1 MSGSVNN
8 EQQSAHVVIIGGGII
23 GCSIAYHLTRMGWAD
38 VMVLEQFQLT
48 HGATWHAAGLVGQLR
63 PSQNVTRMLQRSIEL
78 YDELESDTG
87 QAIDWKKVGS
97 LRIASSNDRMME
109 YKRAVTTAKS
119 FGLTMQM
126 LTTEET
132 KALFPIMS
140 TDGVV
145 GSAFLDSDGYVDPA
159 SLCQALATGARK
171 RGARFVQNCTVTG
184 FQYDDRKVSAVET
197 VEQGTIKAGIV
208 VNASGMWGH
217 ELGKM
222 LGCRTPA
229 FAVEHQYLVTDPIPD
244 LPEGMPTVRDPDLRL
259 YYKPEVR
266 GIVVGGYEN
275 NTLAFARDGIPTGWD
290 QQLIQE
296 NYDRFEPLA
305 RNAGIRTPIV
315 NEVGVR
321 TMINGAIP
329 ISADGDFVMGKTPEF
344 DNVFA
349 ACGFIYG
356 IAAAG
361 GAGAVM
367 AEWIMEGRPK
377 RDLWPLDVRRF
388 HFHHDTRWFMYDRA
402 IEIYAKHYDMKWPV
416 SEQESVRNVRHS
428 PLYHLLKEQ
437 GAVFGSKS
445 GWERPNWFA
454 PEGVEARDE
463 PSFTW
468 PNWFDHVANEHKAV
482 RESVAMIDQSSFA
495 KMEIMG
501 PGALAALQNL
511 SISNVD
517 RAVGSVIY
525 TQMLNENGGI
535 ESDLTFCRVAHDRFY
550 AVTGTAYGDHDFGWI
565 RRHLPNN
572 GSVQT
577 VDVTSAYAV
586 INLCGPKARDV
597 LTKVTEEPVDN
608 DTLPFAKSAR
618 VTVGAAPVLAM
629 RTSFTGELSFE
640 LHIPTEY
647 AIHVYSL
654 LREAGQDFGIQNA
667 GYRAINSLRMEKGL
681 VAWAADITPDYTP
694 YHARMERLISWKKGD
709 FIGRTALEKIRDEG
723 PDEYLCT
730 FELQEKAPV
739 NGGEAILHDGKVL
752 GVSCSADFGHTAGN
766 PIVMGYIPVSEAHH
780 TDYQIEVYGEP
791 VAAIRRDRAIYDPTG
806 SRFRG

>member
-1 MSGSVNN
+1 MSDAIDGKN
-8 EQQSAHVVIIGGGII
+8 QSAEVVIIGGGVI
-23 GCSIAYHLTRMGWAD
+23 GCSIAYHLTKMGWSD
-38 VMVLEQFQLT
+38 VLVLEQFQLT

-109 YKRAVTTAKS
+109 FKRAATTAKS
-119 FGLTMQM
+119 FGLNMQM

-132 KALFPIMS
+132 RELFPIMS
-140 TDGVV
+140 TDGVM
-145 GSAFLDSDGYVDPA
+145 GSAYLDSDGYVDPA
-159 SLCQALATGARK
+159 SLCQALAAGARK
-171 RGARFVQNCTVTG
+171 RGARFVQDCPVTG
-184 FQYDDRKVSAVET
+184 FQYDDRKVVAVET
-197 VEQGTIKAGIV
+197 GQGVIDAGIL

-244 LPEGMPTVRDPDLRL
+244 LPAGMPTVRDPDLRL

-266 GIVVGGYEN
+266 GIVIGGYEN
-275 NTLAFARDGIPTGWD
+275 NTVAFARDGIPANWD

-305 RNAGIRTPIV
+305 HNAGIRTPIV
-315 NEVGVR
+315 NDVGVR

-329 ISADGDFVMGKTPEF
+329 ISADGDFVMGKAPEF
-344 DNVFA
+344 DNVFT

-416 SEQESVRNVRHS
+416 SEQDSVRNVRHS
-428 PLYHLLKEQ
+428 PLYSILKEN

-454 PEGVEARDE
+454 PKGVEPVDE

-468 PNWFDHVANEHKAV
+468 PNWFEHVANEHKAV
-482 RESVAMIDQSSFA
+482 REKVALIDQSSFA
-495 KMEIMG
+495 KMEIIG
-501 PGALAALQNL
+501 PGALALLQTL
-511 SISNVD
+511 CVSNID
-517 RAVGSVIY
+517 RTVGSVIY
-525 TQMLNENGGI
+525 TQMLNDAGGI
-535 ESDLTFCRVAHDRFY
+535 VSDITFCRTASDRFY
-550 AVTGTAYGDHDFGWI
+550 AVTGTAFGDHDFGWI
-565 RRHLPNN
+565 KQHLPDD

-577 VDVTSAYAV
+577 VDVTSAFAV
-586 INLCGPKARDV
+586 INLCGPYARDV
-597 LTKVTEEPVDN
+597 LQKVAEEPVDN
-608 DTLPFAKSAR
+608 DSLPFAKSAR
-618 VTVGAAPVLAM
+618 LTVGAAPVLAL
-629 RTSFTGELSFE
+629 RTAFTGELGFE

-647 AIHVYSL
+647 AVHVYQTL
-654 LREAGQDFGIQNA
+654 WDAGSAFGICNA
-667 GYRAINSLRMEKGL
+667 GYRTINSLRMEKGL
-681 VAWAADITPDYTP
+681 VAWAADVTPDYTP
-694 YHARMERLISWKKGD
+694 YHARMDRLISWKKGD
-709 FIGRTALEKIRDEG
+709 FIGRRALEKLRDSG
-723 PDEYLCT
+723 VDQHLCV

-739 NGGEAILHDGKVL
+739 NGGEAILKDGKVL
-752 GVSCSADFGHTAGN
+752 GVTCSADFGHTVDR
-766 PIVMGYIPVSEAHH
+766 PIVMGYIPVSEAMQSEF
-780 TDYQIEVYGEP
+780 QIEVYGEP
-791 VAAIRRDRAIYDPTG
+791 INAVRRDGAIYDPTG
-806 SRFRG
+806 ARFRK

>member
-1 MSGSVNN
+1 MPDAVG
-8 EQQSAHVVIIGGGII
+8 ETGQSAEVVIIGGGVI
-23 GCSIAYHLTRMGWAD
+23 GCSIAYHLTRMGWTD
-38 VMVLEQFQLT
+38 VLVLEQFQLT

-78 YDELESDTG
+78 YDELEADTG

-109 YKRAVTTAKS
+109 FRRAVTTAKS
-119 FGLTMQM
+119 FGLHMQM
-126 LTTEET
+126 LTTDET
-132 KALFPIMS
+132 KELFPIMS

-145 GSAFLDSDGYVDPA
+145 GSAYLDSDGYVDPA

-171 RGARFVQNCTVTG
+171 RGARFVQNCQVNG

-197 VEQGTIKAGIV
+197 DQGVIQAGIV

-244 LPEGMPTVRDPDLRL
+244 LPVGMPTVRDPDLRL

-266 GIVVGGYEN
+266 GIVVGGYED
-275 NTLAFARDGIPTGWD
+275 NTVAFARGGIPAKWD

-329 ISADGDFVMGKTPEF
+329 ISADGDFVMGKAPEF
-344 DNVFA
+344 DNVFT

-428 PLYHLLKEQ
+428 PLYHLLKER

-454 PEGVEARDE
+454 PEGVAPKDE

-468 PNWFDHVANEHKAV
+468 PNWFEHVGVEHKAV
-482 RESVAMIDQSSFA
+482 REKVAMIDQSSFA
-495 KMEIMG
+495 KMEIVG
-501 PGALAALQNL
+501 PGALAALQRL
-511 SISNVD
+511 TISNVD

-525 TQMLNENGGI
+525 TQMLNESGGI
-535 ESDLTFCRVAHDRFY
+535 ESDLTFCRTAEDCFY
-550 AVTGTAYGDHDFGWI
+550 VVTGTAYGDHDFARI
-565 RRHLPNN
+565 RQHLPDD

-577 VDVTSAYAV
+577 TDVTSAYAV
-586 INLCGPKARDV
+586 INLCGPHARGV
-597 LTKVTEEPVDN
+597 LAKVAEESI
-608 DTLPFAKSAR
+608 DTHSLPFAKSAR
-618 VTVGAAPVLAM
+618 LTVGAAPALAM

-640 LHIPTEY
+640 LHIPAEY
-647 AIHVYSL
+647 AIHVYQI
-654 LREAGQDFGIQNA
+654 LRDAGEEFGITDV

-681 VAWAADITPDYTP
+681 VAWAADVTPDYTP
-694 YHARMERLISWKKGD
+694 YHAGMERLISWKKGD
-709 FIGRTALEKIRDEG
+709 FVGREALEKIRDTG
-723 PDEYLCT
+723 PDQYLCT

-739 NGGEAILHDGKVL
+739 NGGEAILLDGKVL
-752 GVSCSADFGHTAGN
+752 GVTCSADFGHTVGK
-766 PIVMGYIPVSEAHH
+766 PIVMGYVPAFDSHH
-780 TDYQIEVYGEP
+780 TNYQVEVYGEP
-791 VAAIRRDRAIYDPTG
+791 IAAIRRDGAIYDPSG
-806 SRFRG
+806 IRFRA

>member
-1 MSGSVNN
+1 MSDALKDKH
-8 EQQSAHVVIIGGGII
+8 QSAEVVIIGGGVI
-23 GCSIAYHLTRMGWAD
+23 GCSIAYHLTRMGWTD
-38 VMVLEQFQLT
+38 VLVLEQFQLT

-109 YKRAVTTAKS
+109 FKRAVTTAKS
-119 FGLTMQM
+119 FGLHMQM
-126 LTTEET
+126 LTTDET
-132 KALFPIMS
+132 KELFPIMS
-140 TDGVV
+140 TEGVV
-145 GSAFLDSDGYVDPA
+145 GSAFLDSDGQVDPA
-159 SLCQALATGARK
+159 SLCQALAAGARK
-171 RGARFVQNCTVTG
+171 RGARFIQDCQVIG
-184 FQYDDRKVSAVET
+184 FQYDDRRVSAVET
-197 VEQGTIKAGIV
+197 GQGIIDAGIV

-244 LPEGMPTVRDPDLRL
+244 LPPDMPTVRDPDLRI
-259 YYKPEVR
+259 YYKAEVR

-275 NTLAFARDGIPTGWD
+275 NTPPFARDGIPTGWD

-315 NEVGVR
+315 NKVGVR

-329 ISADGDFVMGKTPEF
+329 ISADGDFVMGKSPEF
-344 DNVFA
+344 DNVFV

-428 PLYHLLKEQ
+428 PLYHLLKER

-454 PEGVEARDE
+454 PDGVKPEDV

-468 PNWFDHVANEHKAV
+468 PNWFEFVAIEHKAV
-482 RESVAMIDQSSFA
+482 REKVAMIDQSSFA
-495 KMEIMG
+495 KMEIVG
-501 PGALAALQNL
+501 PGTLVALQNL
-511 SISNVD
+511 TISNLD
-517 RAVGSVIY
+517 RAVDSVIY
-525 TQMLNENGGI
+525 TQMLNETGGI
-535 ESDLTFCRVAHDRFY
+535 EADLTFCRMAEDRFY
-550 AVTGTAYGDHDFGWI
+550 VVTGTAFGDHDFSWI
-565 RRHLPNN
+565 RQHLPDND
-572 GSVQT
+572 SVQT

-586 INLCGPKARDV
+586 INLCGPNARDV
-597 LTKVTEEPVDN
+597 LARVTEEPVDN
-608 DTLPFAKSAR
+608 ASLPFAKSAR
-618 VTVGAAPVLAM
+618 LTVGAAPVLAL

-647 AIHVYSL
+647 AVHVYGV
-654 LREAGQDFGIQNA
+654 LRAAGEEFGIRDV

-681 VAWAADITPDYTP
+681 VAWAADVTPDYTP
-694 YHARMERLISWKKGD
+694 YHARMERLISWKKGG
-709 FIGRTALEKIRDEG
+709 FIGREALESVRDNG
-723 PDEYLCT
+723 PDQNLCT
-730 FELQEKAPV
+730 FELQEKSPV
-739 NGGEAILHDGKVL
+739 NGGEAIIRDGRVL
-752 GVSCSADFGHTAGN
+752 GVTCSADYGHTVGN
-766 PIVMGYIPVSEAHH
+766 PIVMGYVPAAESHH
-780 TDYQIEVYGEP
+780 SDYEIEVYGE
-791 VAAIRRDRAIYDPTG
+791 AIPAVRRAGAIYDPSG
-806 SRFRG
+806 ARFRA